1 MCIVHKEVCV
11 GKHWKKWKQGKGR
24 NTCQLC
30 DCVIVRV
37 CCIDTKTYC
46 LFVLENSMCRKNH
59 IFWKERWFMVLYYK
73 ILQRQW
79 KTSSHF
85 IYMTQGLRLNTVAQV
100 NAYKH
105 PSLVSQG
112 WYVSRSFF
120 ISFIRSTPSFTSNK
134 V

>member
-1 MCIVHKEVCV
+1 MWIVHKEVCV
-11 GKHWKKWKQGKGR
+11 GKHWKKWKQAKGR

-85 IYMTQGLRLNTVAQV
+85 IYMTQGLCLNTVAQV